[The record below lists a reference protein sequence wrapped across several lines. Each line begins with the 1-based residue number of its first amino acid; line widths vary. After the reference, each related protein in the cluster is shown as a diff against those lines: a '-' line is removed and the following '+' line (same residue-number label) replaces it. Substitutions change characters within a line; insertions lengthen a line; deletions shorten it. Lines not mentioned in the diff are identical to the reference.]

1 MIVWQKKQKK
11 QTVLVQNPAVQE
23 EILEKETHCGPE
35 VGIML
40 SKQISGDI
48 DPDPLEDP
56 DPDPLEDP
64 DPFPLCDEQVI

>member
-1 MIVWQKKQKK
+1 
-11 QTVLVQNPAVQE
+11 
-23 EILEKETHCGPE
+23 
-35 VGIML
+35 ML

-48 DPDPLEDP
+48 DPDPREDP

>member
-1 MIVWQKKQKK
+1 MKLINNSDCNCS
-11 QTVLVQNPAVQE
+11 VLVQNPAVQE